1 MRLTFV
7 IYDAEIPL
15 SSHFDTEDAEV
26 WKTELARCGR
36 QGSLFSSL
44 F

>member
-1 MRLTFV
+1 MHLTFV
-7 IYDAEIPL
+7 IYDAEILL

-26 WKTELARCGR
+26 WKTSLAQCGR